1 MPDRSPHTHHRHC
14 QQRQHQFARH
24 QLHRRRRPLATHAS
38 ASMGAHGEN
47 PSPGALRRPLPA
59 SAGRGDFR
67 CASRARQNRRT
78 RGGVRE
84 STTTD
89 CVACQANHAR
99 LGPVLVAK
107 IIRFAVTPNHPYNSR
122 HPAPMRGAYRDRHGR
137 WVRDAMD
144 AAASGA
150 TESQGGLRL
159 VSDGPPR
166 RRPAL
171 KRLRRNFG
179 RQHMSRS
186 KRFGGG
192 SRVRQRR
199 VVLAP
204 VAGVKLMEICRAQP
218 GLDKSPIRQRRR
230 PKEFGSGES
239 AL

>member
-1 MPDRSPHTHHRHC
+1 MY
-14 QQRQHQFARH
+14 
-24 QLHRRRRPLATHAS
+24 LASGRLPSCSIHAS
-38 ASMGAHGEN
+38 T
-47 PSPGALRRPLPA
+47 
-59 SAGRGDFR
+59 
-67 CASRARQNRRT
+67 ASRIAPSDAMARSRSLSRR
-78 RGGVRE
+78 VRLFRE
-84 STTTD
+84 NTTTD
-89 CVACQANHAR
+89 CVACRANHTW

-122 HPAPMRGAYRDRHGR
+122 HPAPARGAYRDRHGR

-150 TESQGGLRL
+150 NGIAGRASACERATA
-159 VSDGPPR
+159 R

-171 KRLRRNFG
+171 KRLRQNFG

-186 KRFGGG
+186 KRFGEG
-192 SRVRQRR
+192 SRGRQRR

-218 GLDKSPIRQRRR
+218 GVGQSPIRQRRWQE
-230 PKEFGSGES
+230 EFVAGKS